1 MTGSIGGGLG
11 GILGDILGVALAPE
25 TGGLSLALP
34 VGLGALG
41 GVGGN
46 LLGDAIGGQKVD
58 PLGVALSGAGGAA
71 GGFAGSELFGGA
83 EALGGAPLDAA
94 TFPSTSGIDAAIG
107 GAAAGAGGDL
117 LGAGAGAAEGA
128 VPGAVSSSLGAA
140 SPAFMGTLDAGTP
153 IPSIAPT
160 AGGVGGQTAL
170 ASADPFGTG
179 GVIAQGGGEGGSLGV
194 VNNPAAAGGAA
205 APGGAASSSAPA
217 LTGSG
222 TLDPSVFPST
232 SGIDMAASG
241 GTGVSPL
248 SGSVNPVQ
256 PGLGELLKGGYG
268 GLKEFLKDNSGPLS
282 LGIGGLGLGK
292 ALLEPNAI
300 PGGTPQAGSL
310 MLQNGQFLQNAGQT
324 LVGEGMRGQNTPGI
338 DQNFMQTAN
347 ANKASIRAKYAN
359 MGLSG
364 SSAEKQD
371 LAAIDA
377 QIAGAQGQ
385 AAQTTLNSGLTAL
398 NMSGSPVGQAAII
411 QAQQDSD
418 LTNALAALAW
428 AAGGGG
434 SQGATAGA

>member
-34 VGLGALG
+34 IGLGALG

-170 ASADPFGTG
+170 AAASPFGTEG
-179 GVIAQGGGEGGSLGV
+179 ISGSASTGTLVGGGGADTL
-194 VNNPAAAGGAA
+194 AG
-205 APGGAASSSAPA
+205 GGAASSAPA
-217 LTGSG
+217 VTAPG

-241 GTGVSPL
+241 GAGASPL

-324 LVGEGMRGQNTPGI
+324 LVGQGMRGQNTAGI